1 MNVGMNVAADS
12 IGRTLARLGQ
22 LTSHAPHTE
31 VETSRENIARIVAE
45 SADPLSV
52 EDIAGVTG
60 LHANT
65 IRTHLDV
72 LRAAGRVERS
82 REDSQ
87 GRGRPKWL
95 YSAPDADDPYSRF
108 AAELTSALSAAR
120 DEAQADEVAQRWRS
134 ADSVTEEPAAPPT
147 KR

>member
-1 MNVGMNVAADS
+1 MNVGMNVAAES

-31 VETSRENIARIVAE
+31 LETSRENIAGIVAE

-72 LRAAGRVERS
+72 LRARVASSARV
-82 REDSQ
+82 RT
-87 GRGRPKWL
+87 PK
-95 YSAPDADDPYSRF
+95 AV
-108 AAELTSALSAAR
+108 AAR
-120 DEAQADEVAQRWRS
+120 SGYTAPLMLTIRTAASQRN
-134 ADSVTEEPAAPPT
+134 
-147 KR
+147 